1 MKKWLK
7 LSWPVLAMTLFAFQ
21 SSFLSEQLKFQRV
34 RKASEEKKPQL
45 ESTLKNKG
53 LKLSDFQMML
63 IAYKES
69 DELELYVKSK
79 NDKAYSKLKAYK
91 ICAKSGTLGP
101 KNKKGDAQV
110 PEGFYHIDRFNASSN
125 FYLSLGLNYP
135 NAADRKRS
143 KAANLGGDIFIHGN
157 CVTIG
162 CMPMTD
168 DKIKEIY
175 LCAVH
180 AKNNGQKN
188 IPVYVFPFNMK
199 EQNMLFYKEK
209 FKNNKE
215 LIQFWENLKKGYDA
229 FQADKQELKF
239 LVGGSGEYV
248 FIRGN

>member
-1 MKKWLK
+1 
-7 LSWPVLAMTLFAFQ
+7 
-21 SSFLSEQLKFQRV
+21 
-34 RKASEEKKPQL
+34 
-45 ESTLKNKG
+45 
-53 LKLSDFQMML
+53 MML